1 MTPGGLMDEHAILDE
16 LRDIIVKRLK
26 FDPKAV
32 AAMTPETPLPK
43 GLEGSLGLDSL
54 DFIELSIALE
64 ERFGV
69 VVQEGD
75 PVEAHFVTLG
85 ALASFVRTSQ
95 EGPA

>member
-1 MTPGGLMDEHAILDE
+1 MDERAILDE

-32 AAMTPETPLPK
+32 AGVTSETPLPK
-43 GLEGSLGLDSL
+43 GIENSLGLDSL

-69 VVQEGD
+69 VVQEGE
-75 PVEAHFVTLG
+75 PVEAHFATLG
-85 ALASFVRTSQ
+85 SLARFVRLSQ
-95 EGPA
+95 GGPA